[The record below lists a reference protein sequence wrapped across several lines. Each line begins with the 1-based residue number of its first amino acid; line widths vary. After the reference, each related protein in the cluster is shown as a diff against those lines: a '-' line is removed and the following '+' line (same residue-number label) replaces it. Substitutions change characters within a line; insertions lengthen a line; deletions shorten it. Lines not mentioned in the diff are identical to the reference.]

1 MFFVA
6 FDKPVSAEQS
16 YRTKPVG
23 GDGVFPQRL
32 TSLSQRRKN
41 TASPHGRLV
50 IYVTYSLSPRGT
62 GDVFRSV

>member
-6 FDKPVSAEQS
+6 FDKPVLAEQS

-23 GDGVFPQRL
+23 AGGVFPQRL

-41 TASPHGRLV
+41 TASPHGRL
-50 IYVTYSLSPRGT
+50 ITT
-62 GDVFRSV
+62 M